1 MARNKKSEVP
11 HYEMLYIVSNKYTEK
26 EVETIQE
33 EVKKIIE
40 KHDGK
45 ITYSENWG
53 KKKLMY
59 PINHFNHGYYAL
71 YEFDALAA
79 NMQKIN
85 DEVRLDNKILR
96 FMVVS
101 KKARTKSEIQ
111 EEKMRAQE
119 ILKQEVKETEKEKE
133 AEEKKEEAPKK
144 EDKKV
149 DLKELDDKLD
159 KILDTD
165 DLL

>member
-1 MARNKKSEVP
+1 MARNKKSSTP

-26 EVETIQE
+26 EVEPIQE

-40 KHDGK
+40 KHAGQV
-45 ITYSENWG
+45 TYSENWG

-59 PINHFNHGYYAL
+59 PINHFDHGYYAL
-71 YEFDALAA
+71 YEFDCEAT
-79 NMQKIN
+79 NMNKIN
-85 DEVRLDNKILR
+85 EEMRLDNKILR
-96 FMVVS
+96 FMIVA
-101 KKARTKSEIQ
+101 KKARSQ
-111 EEKMRAQE
+111 EEIEAEKVKAEE
-119 ILKQEVKETEKEKE
+119 IIKKEVKETEEKIE
-133 AEEKKEEAPKK
+133 AKEKKEEAPKK

-149 DLKELDDKLD
+149 DLEKLDEKLD

>member
-1 MARNKKSEVP
+1 MARNKKSGIP
-11 HYEMLYIVSNKYTEK
+11 HYEMLYIISNKYTEK
-26 EVETIQE
+26 EVEPIQE

-45 ITYSENWG
+45 VTYSENWG

-71 YEFDALAA
+71 YEFDAEAK
-79 NMQKIN
+79 NMNKIN
-85 DEVRLDNKILR
+85 DEMRLDNKVLR
-96 FMVVS
+96 FMIVS
-101 KKARTKSEIQ
+101 KKARTESEIK
-111 EEKMRAQE
+111 EEKLRAQE
-119 ILKQEVKETEKEKE
+119 ILKQEAKETEEKIE
-133 AEEKKEEAPKK
+133 AKEKKEETPKK
-144 EDKKV
+144 EEKKV